1 MNEKNVEDVKNGKT
15 APADNVVFVSNE
27 NGEIKRKKLSPA
39 QTALIKKITV
49 IGLLA
54 VIVISALS
62 IAGTTGWLSYE
73 RISLKFTDMFKG
85 KSLEENT
92 PIELNGL
99 KVSDIDDIGYCFG
112 VLDEFKY
119 YVYSPECN
127 LLYSFNHNMSAPIT
141 ESSSKRVLMYERSNF
156 KLKVFSRK
164 GEVYEK
170 NLENEIITADINEK
184 NQVIVACAGE
194 RYLGEV
200 KIFDSNGAEKLT
212 WYSADN
218 YITDA
223 ALSDDGKY
231 FAVSLLRVENG
242 ETVSKIQVFKVGSAE
257 SITEQV
263 FNGETFFD
271 VRTINDGF
279 VYVGMTKTAF
289 VNGNGEIT
297 ATYGYEAAT
306 LSYFTVSESSVTL
319 IFEPEAD
326 GKFSGV
332 NIDSSAKTNYT
343 FKEASVDGI
352 TAGKGT
358 DIYVC
363 RNGKVFKLSYNGEK
377 MTRTEVG
384 TDGEAI
390 KVLPKDE
397 KLVIL
402 SISGINISENK
413 EETEKG

>member
-1 MNEKNVEDVKNGKT
+1 MNEKNVEGVKTEKT
-15 APADNVVFVSNE
+15 APADNVVFVSHE
-27 NGEIKRKKLSPA
+27 NGELKRKKLSPA

-62 IAGTTGWLSYE
+62 IAGATGWLSYE
-73 RISLKFTDMFKG
+73 RVSLKFTDMFKG

-99 KVSDIDDIGYCFG
+99 KVSDMDDIGYCFG

-127 LLYSFNHNMSAPIT
+127 LLYSFNHNMSSPVT
-141 ESSSKRVLMYERSNF
+141 ESSSKRVLMYERGNF
-156 KLKVFSRK
+156 KIKVFSRK
-164 GEVYEK
+164 GEVFEK
-170 NLENEIITADINEK
+170 NLDNEIITADINEK
-184 NQVIVACAGE
+184 NEIIVACNSE

-200 KIFDSNGAEKLT
+200 KVFDSNGGEKLT
-212 WYSADN
+212 WYSADH
-218 YITDA
+218 YVTDA
-223 ALSDDGKY
+223 AISEDGRY

-242 ETVSKIQVFKVGSAE
+242 ETISKIQIFKVGSAE

-263 FNGETFFD
+263 FEGEAFFD
-271 VRTINDGF
+271 VRAIKDGF
-279 VYVGMTKTAF
+279 VYIGMTKTAF
-289 VNGNGEIT
+289 VNQNGEIKG
-297 ATYGYEAAT
+297 TYSYEAET
-306 LSYFTVSESSVTL
+306 LSHFTVSESSVTL

-326 GKFSGV
+326 GRYSGI
-332 NIDSSAKTNYT
+332 NIDSSAKTNFT

-352 TAGKGT
+352 AAGKGT
-358 DIYVC
+358 EIFIC
-363 RNGKVFKLSYNGEK
+363 ESGKVIKLSYNGEK
-377 MTRTEVG
+377 LTRSEAN

-402 SISGINISENK
+402 SISGINITAN
-413 EETEKG
+413 EETEKD